1 MASIFGSVMSQL
13 DQLGLL
19 WASVSLC
26 FLICRGELKVTKGLN
41 APKCIRSQGQRVS
54 SLSWEQL
61 RG

>member
-1 MASIFGSVMSQL
+1 MGSIFGSVMSQL

-26 FLICRGELKVTKGLN
+26 FLICRGDLKVMKGLD
-41 APKCIRSQGQRVS
+41 APECICSQGQRVP
-54 SLSWEQL
+54 SLLWGQL